1 MKFAHGI
8 CSILQ
13 ALDRL
18 AMRAICVL
26 APLCV
31 LTLAANTLAAPPL
44 SGVAQVA
51 MAGGHSCALM
61 QNKTVQCWGA
71 NNDGQLGNGSNVSSE
86 FPVLVSDLNDAVA
99 IEVFANFSC
108 ALTEAGQIKCWG
120 FLSAGYLDRGIGQP
134 SVTARTPATIVG
146 LTGVST
152 FGLLWGRLCAVVTGG
167 AIQCIG
173 GDAGPNPISVPG
185 IRNATKVV
193 VGMNHACT
201 LLDVGTVQCWGT
213 NGNGQLGDGSATGSS
228 NTIVVPVPVIGLS
241 DVIALTATSDTT
253 CAVTRLGSAFCWGTN
268 LGLFGNGNNLGSNT
282 PVRIGSLDD
291 VMSISAGSGHICA
304 LRRGGAVTCWGANHN
319 GSGLVTGA
327 VGGPEWAPINLPPT
341 SVEGV
346 TSAVDVAVGRL
357 SAQSCAIFADSTV
370 GCWGTFLS
378 TDRST
383 RLAVRD
389 LTDVASMSAGLNHNC
404 AVQTSGAV
412 FCWGAN
418 ADGQLGSGSEKSS
431 GSPVRV
437 VSLPPSVDVA
447 AGRVHSC
454 SVSQDGR
461 VWCWGNNVFGQLG
474 DGTLVNRGQAA
485 SVQGI
490 TSVRAIAV
498 GGTHSCALLVS
509 GTVQCWGEGRHG
521 ELGDGRSA
529 SSNVPVNVSGI
540 INAVAIA
547 ASETSTCAVLVDG
560 NLWCW
565 GYDQYGSLGSI
576 PTTTNVTSKPVMM
589 PGLAGVQAI
598 SASPYD
604 RFCTLLRDGGVF
616 CWGSSFYGEA
626 GGPGFVNGV
635 AAAVSGIVNA
645 KRIAAGG
652 FHTCVVLTTGQAK
665 CLGLNDSGQ
674 LGNGTRGNTRSP
686 INVTGLSNATGL
698 TAGYRHSCA
707 LLGDATVSCWGGN
720 YFGQLGDGRKGFSTT
735 PQLVLSAPRR
745 LTMTEFLF
753 VPLNYYFMTSRDSEK
768 ALLNGLPDWRRSGES
783 FSTYAE
789 NEIDTF
795 AVNRFYFDK
804 VAKNE
809 TRGSHFYTA
818 ISSEKTVLRAL
829 NPGNLAVPKQPVDE
843 GSDSFAHLPV
853 VEGVGGLCAAG
864 QLPVYRAFR
873 GNDRFPDDPNHRFT
887 TNVTNY
893 NSFVANGWTAEGV
906 KLCISNAP

>member
-1 MKFAHGI
+1 MKFAHVI
-8 CSILQ
+8 CSILH
-13 ALDRL
+13 ALDRSG
-18 AMRAICVL
+18 RRTICAL
-26 APLCV
+26 PLCL
-31 LTLAANTLAAPPL
+31 LTLAVNTLAAPPL

-71 NNDGQLGNGSNVSSE
+71 NNDGQLGNGTNVSSE
-86 FPVLVSDLNDAVA
+86 FPVLVSGLDNAVA

-108 ALTEAGQIKCWG
+108 ALTEGGQIKCWG
-120 FLSAGYLDRGIGQP
+120 FLSAGYLDRAIEQP
-134 SVTARTPATIVG
+134 SVTARTPTTIVG

-167 AIQCIG
+167 AVQCIG

-193 VGMNHACT
+193 VGMNHACA

-213 NGNGQLGDGSATGSS
+213 NGYGQLGDGSATGSS
-228 NTIVVPVPVIGLS
+228 GLVVVPVPVIGLS
-241 DVIALTATSDTT
+241 NVISLAATSDTT
-253 CAVTRLGSAFCWGTN
+253 CAVTRLSSAYCWGTN
-268 LGLFGNGNNLGSNT
+268 LGLFGNGNNMGSNT

-291 VMSISAGSGHICA
+291 VISITAGSGHICA
-304 LRRGGAVTCWGANHN
+304 LRRGGGVTCWGANHN

-346 TSAVDVAVGRL
+346 TSAVYVAVGRL
-357 SAQSCAIFADSTV
+357 STQSCAIFADSTV

-378 TDRST
+378 VDRST
-383 RLAVRD
+383 RIAVRD

-404 AVQTSGAV
+404 AVQTNGAV

-418 ADGQLGSGSEKSS
+418 ADGQLGNGTEKSS

-437 VSLPPSVDVA
+437 VSLPPSAAVA
-447 AGRVHSC
+447 AGKAHSC
-454 SVSQDGR
+454 AVSQDGHA
-461 VWCWGNNVFGQLG
+461 WCWGSNTVGQLG
-474 DGTLVNRGQAA
+474 DGSFISRGQAA
-485 SVQGI
+485 LVPGV

-498 GGTHSCALLVS
+498 GGAHSCALLVS
-509 GTVQCWGEGRHG
+509 GTVQCWGDGRRG

-540 INAVAIA
+540 TNAVAIA

-560 NLWCW
+560 NVWCW

-598 SASPYD
+598 SASPSD
-604 RFCTLLRDGGVF
+604 RFCTLLRGGGVF

-635 AAAVSGIVNA
+635 AVAVSGIVNA
-645 KRIAAGG
+645 KGIAAGG

-665 CLGLNDSGQ
+665 CLELNDSGQ

-698 TAGYRHSCA
+698 AAGYRHSCA
-707 LLGDATVSCWGGN
+707 LLGDATVSCWGAN

-768 ALLNGLPDWRRSGES
+768 TLLDSLPDWRRSGES

-818 ISSEKTVLRAL
+818 IGSEKAALRSV
-829 NPGNLAVPKQPVDE
+829 NPGNLALPKKPLDE

-853 VEGVGGLCAAG
+853 IEGVGGLCAAG

-893 NSFVANGWTAEGV
+893 NSIVANGWTAEGV